1 MTKINQSTVMLRD
14 NPLHGICGITRIN
27 NNQTTNRADFAI
39 NSYMISTN
47 NLSFER
53 YFERVFEPVSFD
65 LKAGSLLLVTGSNG
79 CGKTTLLR
87 LLAGLLEPS
96 EGDFHC
102 HNQPL
107 YAGHNPAIKDDL
119 SVQENIRFWMSFM
132 GTRETKPTPELLN
145 EVINKVGLSAVA
157 QQEGRTLSAGQRKR
171 CSLARLLFCDEALW
185 LLDEPYSN
193 LDREGIAMLNGIIKT
208 HLDTGGGCVLTTHGS
223 LRPEGFEMQEC
234 HLESGRHH
242 DAGATA

>member
-1 MTKINQSTVMLRD
+1 
-14 NPLHGICGITRIN
+14 
-27 NNQTTNRADFAI
+27 
-39 NSYMISTN
+39 MISIS

-65 LKAGSLLLVTGSNG
+65 LKAGSLLLVTGANG

-96 EGDFHC
+96 EGEIHC
-102 HNQPL
+102 DDQLL

-119 SVQENIRFWMSFM
+119 SVEENIRFWMRFM
-132 GTRETKPTPELLN
+132 GTREANPGPELLQQ
-145 EVINKVGLSAVA
+145 VIKKVGLTAVS

-171 CSLARLLFCDEALW
+171 CSLARLSFCDEAVW

-193 LDREGIAMLNGIIKT
+193 LDRDGIAMLDGMLKD
-208 HLDTGGGCVLTTHGS
+208 HLNAGGACILTTHGS
-223 LRPEGFEMQEC
+223 LRPEGFELQEC
-234 HLESGRHH
+234 HLKSGRHQH
-242 DAGATA
+242 TEAAA

>member
-1 MTKINQSTVMLRD
+1 ML
-14 NPLHGICGITRIN
+14 
-27 NNQTTNRADFAI
+27 
-39 NSYMISTN
+39 SVSE
-47 NLSFER
+47 LSFER

-65 LKAGSLLLVTGSNG
+65 LSVGSLLLITGSNG

-96 EGDFHC
+96 EGRIDSQVH
-102 HNQPL
+102 PL

-119 SVQENIRFWMSFM
+119 SVEENIRFWMRFM
-132 GTRETKPTPELLN
+132 GTRKTDLGDDLCKQVIEEIGLTP
-145 EVINKVGLSAVA
+145 VA

-193 LDREGIAMLNGIIKT
+193 LDRDGIDMLDRIVKD
-208 HLDTGGGCVLTTHGS
+208 HLEAGGSCVMTTHGS
-223 LRPEGFEMQEC
+223 LRPEGFELQEC
-234 HLESGRHH
+234 HMISGRERY
-242 DAGATA
+242 AGEAV